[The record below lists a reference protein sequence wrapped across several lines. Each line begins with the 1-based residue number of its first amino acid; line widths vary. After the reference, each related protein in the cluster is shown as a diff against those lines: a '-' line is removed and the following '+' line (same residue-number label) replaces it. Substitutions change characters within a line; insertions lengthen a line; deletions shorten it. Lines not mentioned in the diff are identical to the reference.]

1 MAKTILVVQRNISS
15 TDDTVCRRDAG
26 KDDADAVKGSTS
38 VRYNLSLHL
47 QERDTRFVTF
57 R

>member
-1 MAKTILVVQRNISS
+1 MAKTILVVQRSISS
-15 TDDTVCRRDAG
+15 TYDTVCRRDAG
-26 KDDADAVKGSTS
+26 KDDAHAVKGSTS